1 MLNHISVKARLL
13 LLVCVPLL
21 VLIVTSSIAIDEM
34 GVLRDS
40 ASGIYEHRV
49 VPLKEIKQVADAYA
63 VASVDVLH
71 KYRSS
76 IMSAPEA
83 AAQLQQQTALASE
96 VWQNYLSTTLTPE
109 EQQLVDRARP
119 QIAQFQQ
126 QLTEYQQRINDGSL
140 LQLGA
145 SELNRELYQLADP
158 LSATLDRLMDVQL
171 VEAEKFKT
179 EAAQQ
184 YDFFLQLFLTVLVV
198 VLLVLAMLSWMI
210 YRSIQNPLHKLQE
223 AISVV
228 RHQSDLRARAEV
240 FGNDEIAVTAQAFNQ
255 TIHVVHQNFTELG
268 EAVFQLAA
276 ASEEMS
282 QISQRVSD
290 TASEQEQQA
299 THIATAVSQMS
310 MAIQEVANRASST
323 SEQAGDVNE
332 KTGQGYQ
339 KVTDNVSSIE
349 QLSAI
354 IHSASDVIEQL
365 NQESEQ
371 ITQVLAVIQNIAG
384 QTNLLALNAAIEA
397 ARAGDAGRGFAVVA
411 DEVRTLA
418 TNTQKATE
426 SIRTMIDNLQN
437 SAHEAVSAMTQ
448 SAEYANTSVD
458 HAKDAGGVLG
468 AIKSAVGVIVDM
480 NVQISAAT
488 EEQTVVADDISK
500 NIAAFSRSIGEITR
514 SASHSAGASSSL
526 ATLAARLQQQAS
538 SWRV

>member
-1 MLNHISVKARLL
+1 MLNQISVKARLL

-21 VLIVTSSIAIDEM
+21 VLIATSTIAIKEM
-34 GVLRDS
+34 GMLRDS

-71 KYRSS
+71 KYRSNLMGGS
-76 IMSAPEA
+76 EA
-83 AAQLQQQTALASE
+83 AAQLQQQATLASQI
-96 VWQNYLSTTLTPE
+96 WQNYLSTTLTPE
-109 EQQLVDRARP
+109 EEQLVEQARP
-119 QIAQFQQ
+119 QIARFQQ
-126 QLTEYQQRINDGSL
+126 KITDYQQRIIDGSL
-140 LQLGA
+140 QQDSA
-145 SELNRELYQLADP
+145 TEFNRELYQIADP
-158 LSATLDRLMDVQL
+158 LSATLDRLMDIQL

-179 EAAQQ
+179 DAAQQ
-184 YDFFLQLFLTVLVV
+184 YEFFLQLFLTVLVV
-198 VLLVLAMLSWMI
+198 VLLVLALLSWMI

-240 FGNDEIAVTAQAFNQ
+240 FGNDEIAVTALAFNQ

-437 SAHEAVSAMTQ
+437 AAHEAVSAMTQ
-448 SAEYANTSVD
+448 SAQYANTSVD

-514 SASHSAGASSSL
+514 SAGHSAGASSSL
-526 ATLAARLQQQAS
+526 ATLASRLQQQAS